1 MDRRVKRTKEAILG
15 AVLSLITEK
24 DYRKISISEVARRA
38 DIDRKTFYLHYS
50 GVEQVLTEFS
60 ENTVNTLHEKLVG
73 NGYFLDPSNL
83 TLLYKGVNGVIS
95 ERIEIFRHLA
105 KSKNFD
111 TFWVSIND
119 FIIRN
124 LTDAFSQSYGYD
136 QRKSHAYA
144 EFVTG
149 GAKSVYRAW
158 LSGEI
163 EATIDELPKL
173 FQAVSPVYAY

>member
-73 NGYFLDPSNL
+73 NGYFLDLKPHSSL
-83 TLLYKGVNGVIS
+83 
-95 ERIEIFRHLA
+95 
-105 KSKNFD
+105 
-111 TFWVSIND
+111 
-119 FIIRN
+119 
-124 LTDAFSQSYGYD
+124 
-136 QRKSHAYA
+136 
-144 EFVTG
+144 
-149 GAKSVYRAW
+149 
-158 LSGEI
+158 
-163 EATIDELPKL
+163 
-173 FQAVSPVYAY
+173 

>member
-24 DYRKISISEVARRA
+24 DYRKISISEIARRA
-38 DIDRKTFYLHYS
+38 DIDRKTFYLHYT

-60 ENTVNTLHEKLVG
+60 ESTVNNLHEKLVG

-83 TLLYKGVNGVIS
+83 SLLYKGVNGVIS
-95 ERIEIFRHLA
+95 ERLEIFRHLA
-105 KSKNFD
+105 SSKNFD
-111 TFWVSIND
+111 TFWVNIND
-119 FIIRN
+119 FIIGN

-136 QRKSHAYA
+136 RRKSKACA

-149 GAKSVYRAW
+149 GAKSVYKSW
-158 LSGEI
+158 LLGEI
-163 EATIDELPKL
+163 EAQIDELPSF
-173 FQAVSPVYAY
+173 FQTASPVYTY